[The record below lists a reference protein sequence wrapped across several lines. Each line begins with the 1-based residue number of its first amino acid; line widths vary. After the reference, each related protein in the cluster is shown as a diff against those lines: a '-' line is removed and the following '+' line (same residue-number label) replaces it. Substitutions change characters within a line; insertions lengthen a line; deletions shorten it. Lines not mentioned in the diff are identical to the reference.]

1 MGRDRE
7 KSCPRQ
13 LTMTLDSV
21 ALEGLSHEQRQR
33 VVALLAQLLLDA
45 ARDVEGDDDESP

>member
-1 MGRDRE
+1 MGSDQE
-7 KSCPRQ
+7 KSYPRQ

-33 VVALLAQLLLDA
+33 VVALLAQLLLEA
-45 ARDVEGDDDESP
+45 ANDVAEDNDESL

>member
-1 MGRDRE
+1 MGSDRE
-7 KSCPRQ
+7 GSCPRQ

-33 VVALLAQLLLDA
+33 VVALLAQLLQDA
-45 ARDVEGDDDESP
+45 TRGVPGDDDESR